1 MAVQWLGIS
10 AFTAVGPSSIPVQGT
25 KILQAVWY
33 SKKKTN
39 KLNKQPTPTKKTDTR
54 FSIKNF
60 NKLL

>member
-33 SKKKTN
+33 SKKT
-39 KLNKQPTPTKKTDTR
+39 KQID
-54 FSIKNF
+54 
-60 NKLL
+60 